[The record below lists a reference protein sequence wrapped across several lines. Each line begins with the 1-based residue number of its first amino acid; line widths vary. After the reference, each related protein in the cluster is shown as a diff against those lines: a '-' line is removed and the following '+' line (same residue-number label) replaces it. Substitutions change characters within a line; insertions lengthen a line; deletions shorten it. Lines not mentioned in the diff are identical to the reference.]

1 LTLKNVRA
9 GHLSFLV
16 EKPTTQQE
24 IVILDKHC
32 QANNIAACT
41 NRKCFCLRDSAISCK
56 VAGTQD
62 QHHSVGDAP
71 PCILYGCIQS
81 ESFLGYVG
89 VTGEP
94 PNIKVRRICSG
105 IRLWNRCNFLSNPSS
120 SI

>member
-32 QANNIAACT
+32 QANNIVACT

-62 QHHSVGDAP
+62 QRHSVGDAP
-71 PCILYGCIQS
+71 PCILYGSIQ
-81 ESFLGYVG
+81 FANVCNDNWRVKLPQFGLKKHHWLA
-89 VTGEP
+89 
-94 PNIKVRRICSG
+94 PN
-105 IRLWNRCNFLSNPSS
+105 
-120 SI
+120 